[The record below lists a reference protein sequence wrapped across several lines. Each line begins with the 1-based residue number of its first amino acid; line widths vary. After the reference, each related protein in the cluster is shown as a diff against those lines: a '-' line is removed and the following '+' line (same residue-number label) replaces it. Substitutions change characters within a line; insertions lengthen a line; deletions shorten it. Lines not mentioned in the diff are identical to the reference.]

1 MGGLLFFFGF
11 CLMTFTRR
19 RKGKVR
25 TVGYKLA
32 ASSERNNYQAQYK
45 AYAPIQRPFIF
56 FFICSKKKKSP
67 QTKCWVKA
75 GAACVRESTERAN
88 WRKNKKVK
96 RDKTTQIERGKKCG
110 SDWKV
115 IKNRDKVEWEQWGSG
130 AARRREEEQHWFT
143 NSGVLSQVHALRQA
157 GCLLASDS
165 MARMCVCVCTNTPE
179 SLPYTH
185 THSTINTHTH
195 IELGKSEW
203 FKGALSCN
211 LSFYWAVKN
220 TAMW

>member
-1 MGGLLFFFGF
+1 M
-11 CLMTFTRR
+11 
-19 RKGKVR
+19 
-25 TVGYKLA
+25 
-32 ASSERNNYQAQYK
+32 
-45 AYAPIQRPFIF
+45 
-56 FFICSKKKKSP
+56 
-67 QTKCWVKA
+67 
-75 GAACVRESTERAN
+75 CVRAQRGQTD
-88 WRKNKKVK
+88 VK
-96 RDKTTQIERGKKCG
+96 TKRSSAIKLHKLRGEKKCG

-165 MARMCVCVCTNTPE
+165 MARMCVCVCAQTLQRV
-179 SLPYTH
+179 SLTH